1 MKFFQALVTGVV
13 GAHVALATIAETPA
27 LVKESV
33 ASDILDDIEHAVTCA
48 ACEV

>member
-13 GAHVALATIAETPA
+13 GAQLALAVSETPA
-27 LVKESV
+27 LIKESV
-33 ASDILDDIEHAVTCA
+33 ASDVLDDIENAVTCA

>member
-1 MKFFQALVTGVV
+1 MKFFQAIITGVV
-13 GAHVALATIAETPA
+13 GAQVVLAAASETPA

-33 ASDILDDIEHAVTCA
+33 ASDILKDIENAATCA